1 MCFLNW
7 WHCYSLSVSYMIE
20 VFTSDCNPCNA
31 IKRVL
36 DMRGH
41 EFPVKALRVSAVE
54 WQVWP
59 LWPLWPLWP
68 QRRVSADVSRFR
80 ERTNPNPNPPQTT
93 RSGSS
98 RNHQDT
104 LTAHFLTRFHRILRL
119 REHFPQC
126 TAEALTI
133 NTLAFLYSIFK
144 QVQTKVLH
152 NLNNQHK
159 CKNKTKNKLN

>member
-1 MCFLNW
+1 
-7 WHCYSLSVSYMIE
+7 MIE
-20 VFTSDCNPCNA
+20 VFTSNCNPCNA

-41 EFPVKALRVSAVE
+41 EFLVKALRVSAVE

-68 QRRVSADVSRFR
+68 QRRVSAGVSRFR
-80 ERTNPNPNPPQTT
+80 EHTNPNPPQTT

-104 LTAHFLTRFHRILRL
+104 LTASTAFWGSENT
-119 REHFPQC
+119 FPQC
-126 TAEALTI
+126 TAEALI
-133 NTLAFLYSIFK
+133 RNTLALCSIMIKSFLYSIFK

-159 CKNKTKNKLN
+159 CKNKTKNKLK